1 MKYLLGI
8 FAVFFLA
15 IHFSMPLR
23 AIDPAPVDELEIMLK
38 KIENNL
44 RVASAV
50 TSVAKAKG
58 EALVE
63 QKVEE
68 KKELQ
73 EELVVASE
81 ELKIVS
87 EKVEIFTTRMVEVG
101 LDTTVSYVNINEE
114 DNFVFKGALYD
125 EWMEYKKNGGE
136 SDFEYYRLYKK

>member
-1 MKYLLGI
+1 MI
-8 FAVFFLA
+8 FTVFFLA
-15 IHFSMPLR
+15 VHIATPLR
-23 AIDPAPVDELEIMLK
+23 AIETPPIDELEVMLK

-87 EKVEIFTTRMVEVG
+87 EKVEVFATRMIEVG
-101 LDTTVSYVNINEE
+101 LDTTVSVVNFKEE
-114 DNFVFKGALYD
+114 DNFIFKGALYD
-125 EWMEYKKNGGE
+125 EWLEYKKAGGE